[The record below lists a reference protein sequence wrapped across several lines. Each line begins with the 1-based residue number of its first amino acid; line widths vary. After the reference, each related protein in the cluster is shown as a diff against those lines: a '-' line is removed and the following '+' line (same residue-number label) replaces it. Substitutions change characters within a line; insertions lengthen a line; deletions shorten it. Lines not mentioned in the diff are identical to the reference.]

1 MDNSYPLRYLFIDFN
16 AYFASCEQQVEPKLR
31 GKPIAVVPM
40 DADTTSCIAASY
52 EAKKFGVKT
61 GTLVRDAKRMCPGLI
76 CVPARHLIYIEYHHK
91 LIEAVESCLPV
102 LKVMSIDEMVC
113 ELTGSQQARE
123 KAIALAHQIK
133 QTIATNVGE
142 CLRCSIGIAPNIFLS
157 KTGSDLQKPNGLVV
171 IEPKDLPQSLLK
183 MELRDIYGV
192 GARMEQRLRASGIN
206 TVLELWNASK
216 EKLHTV
222 WGGIEG
228 ERMYDNLRGEVVYSP
243 PTHKSTVGHSHV
255 LAPDYR
261 TEEKAYA
268 TLHRL
273 LQKAAM
279 RLRKYELL
287 ASAMFVKI
295 KYISGERWTDE
306 IHFTETQDT
315 VHFINALTKMWERK
329 EPIHATPIK
338 VAITLFKLKEE
349 KMKTPQLFPFGRSS
363 EALNSA
369 LDKLNSMY
377 KKNTVYFGGAHE
389 ALDSAPMRI
398 AFTHIPDPEV
408 EGDE

>member
-1 MDNSYPLRYLFIDFN
+1 MENPFPLRYLFIDFN

-31 GKPIAVVPM
+31 GKPVAVVPM

-52 EAKKFGVKT
+52 EAKKFGIKT
-61 GTLVRDAKRMCPGLI
+61 GTLVRDAKKMCPGLI

-113 ELTGSQQARE
+113 ELTGSQQQRE
-123 KAIALAHQIK
+123 KAIALANQIK
-133 QTIATNVGE
+133 QTISRNVGE

-157 KTGSDLQKPNGLVV
+157 KTGSDLQKPNGLVI
-171 IEPKDLPQSLLK
+171 IEPKDLPQCLIK

-216 EKLHTV
+216 EKLHKV

-228 ERMYDNLRGEVVYSP
+228 ERLYDNLRCEVVYSP

-273 LQKAAM
+273 LQKAAL

-287 ASAMFVKI
+287 ASAMYVKI
-295 KYISGERWTDE
+295 KYLNGARWVDE
-306 IHFTETQDT
+306 ISFTETQDT
-315 VHFINALTKMWERK
+315 VPFIKALTKMWERK
-329 EPIHATPIK
+329 KPVYATPIK

-349 KMKTPQLFPFGRSS
+349 KNKTPQLFPFGRSS
-363 EALNSA
+363 EALNAA
-369 LDKLNSMY
+369 LDKLNSIY

>member
-1 MDNSYPLRYLFIDFN
+1 MNPLRYLFIDFN
-16 AYFASCEQQVEPKLR
+16 AYFASVEQQLDPKLR
-31 GKPIAVVPM
+31 GKPIAIVPM

-61 GTLVRDAKRMCPGLI
+61 GTLVRDAKIMCPGLI
-76 CVPARHLIYIEYHHK
+76 CIAARHLHYIEYHHR
-91 LIEAVESCLPV
+91 LIEAVDSCIPV

-113 ELTGSQQARE
+113 ELTGSQQQRE
-123 KAIALAHQIK
+123 KAVALAHQIK
-133 QTIATNVGE
+133 QTIAKKVGE
-142 CLRCSIGIAPNIFLS
+142 YLRCSIGIATNIFLA
-157 KTGSDLQKPNGLVV
+157 KTGSDLQKPDGLVV
-171 IEPKDLPQSLLK
+171 IEPQDLPQCLYK

-192 GARMEQRLRASGIN
+192 GARMEQRLRANGIN
-206 TVLELWNASK
+206 TIQDFWNADK
-216 EKLHTV
+216 EKLHKV

-228 ERMYDNLRGEVVYSP
+228 ERMYDNLRGEVIYSP
-243 PTHKSTVGHSHV
+243 PTHKSQVGHSHV

-268 TLHRL
+268 TIHRL

-287 ASAMFVKI
+287 ASAMYVKI
-295 KYISGERWTDE
+295 KYLNGSRWTDE

-315 VHFINALTKMWERK
+315 VQFINALTTMWERK
-329 EPIHATPIK
+329 QPVHATPLK
-338 VAITLFKLKEE
+338 VAITLFNLSEE
-349 KMKTPQLFPFGRSS
+349 KSKTLELFPFGKSS
-363 EALNSA
+363 QALNA
-369 LDKLNSMY
+369 AIDKLNNIY
-377 KKNTVYFGGAHE
+377 KKNTIYFGGAHD